1 VKYAVTRIKREKRA
15 RMRSDEDSIVAARV
29 TEPITPKSL
38 VSNRVVIET
47 VLGKFVAHLLLYRQ
61 SALFERDSGIET
73 TLAMMDG

>member
-29 TEPITPKSL
+29 TEPSTPKSL

-47 VLGKFVAHLLLYRQ
+47 VLGKFVAHLLLYGQ
-61 SALFERDSGIET
+61 SVLFKRDSGIET